1 MATLGRAGR
10 KQQGFFRGV
19 FDRNKNRPPPPAF
32 LRLPT
37 SRQTFRLVIAL
48 LAFIALAPPVF
59 FHFRL
64 RRLQQLQ
71 LRKCGWL
78 NHPPLVCAHGGD
90 TTNAFPNTVAAYQSA
105 LRSHVDCIEID
116 VSRSS
121 DGVLFALHDRDL
133 QQISGNHTARVGHF
147 SMKEDLPFSC
157 PLGTLTKI
165 LICHF
170 TFMRLLTLVFK
181 LEKLDIIQQ
190 SALEFGEQKI
200 PTVADALTL
209 VSSSVRQVI
218 LDAKVGPPSYERGLA
233 KDILSVVG
241 KAKCRNCVIWAKSDS
256 LARDLIKLT
265 SDVAVG
271 YIVMK
276 DPNTGRRS
284 NLLRMKG
291 ARVVG
296 VYHPLVDEGL
306 VRILQGRQKKVY
318 TWTVDDVESMR
329 KMLVE
334 GVDAIVTN
342 QASLLQRLMQD
353 IRGECREEGFSL
365 PR

>member
-32 LRLPT
+32 LRFPT

-147 SMKEDLPFSC
+147 SMKE
-157 PLGTLTKI
+157 
-165 LICHF
+165 
-170 TFMRLLTLVFK
+170 

-284 NLLRMKG
+284 NLLRMKE

>member
-64 RRLQQLQ
+64 RRLQQ
-71 LRKCGWL
+71 
-78 NHPPLVCAHGGD
+78 
-90 TTNAFPNTVAAYQSA
+90 VAAYQSA

-147 SMKEDLPFSC
+147 SMKE
-157 PLGTLTKI
+157 
-165 LICHF
+165 
-170 TFMRLLTLVFK
+170 

>member
-32 LRLPT
+32 LRFPT

-147 SMKEDLPFSC
+147 SMKE
-157 PLGTLTKI
+157 
-165 LICHF
+165 
-170 TFMRLLTLVFK
+170 

-241 KAKCRNCVIWAKSDS
+241 
-256 LARDLIKLT
+256 
-265 SDVAVG
+265 

-284 NLLRMKG
+284 NLLRMKE